1 MSMQT
6 YLIDMIICIS
16 SQKQH
21 RACWLFPLHGARL
34 FLTLTT
40 NTVSNSS
47 TCTLMFYKSEH
58 IIWGFVGWGWGV
70 VSSWCWWTCTL
81 GVDITRWGSQTCAV
95 ACPGQ
100 LGPSV
105 PSFSCRRSDNL
116 GWNQKNKHV
125 STPWSR
131 DSVLPIMK
139 IYFIDLLHTLKRG
152 TTKLF
157 ILLKIS

>member
-1 MSMQT
+1 MKT
-6 YLIDMIICIS
+6 YLIDMIICITG
-16 SQKQH
+16 QKQH

-40 NTVSNSS
+40 NTVSNSL
-47 TCTLMFYKSEH
+47 TCTLMFNASEH
-58 IIWGFVGWGWGV
+58 ISHGKDLGGGCGGV

-125 STPWSR
+125 STPWPR

-152 TTKLF
+152 TTNS
-157 ILLKIS
+157 LLYLK